1 MCCAYT
7 YLARRPILTGYML
20 LKTYINMRDI
30 GLTRCKRDF
39 STRWLGRGKT
49 YLRDFEF
56 RDGRDGVKV
65 PTITVIKLRSRL
77 QAVADRVPAGI
88 RSEIELVIKSID
100 EG

>member
-1 MCCAYT
+1 M
-7 YLARRPILTGYML
+7 TGYML

-39 STRWLGRGKT
+39 ATRWLGRGKT

-65 PTITVIKLRSRL
+65 PTVTVMKLRSRL
-77 QAVADRVPAGI
+77 QAVAERVPPGI
-88 RSEIELVIKSID
+88 RSEIEFVVASID
-100 EG
+100 QGLAVTDLLYRRH